1 MFSIKGIYENG
12 AIQLL
17 EPLPIEGDTDVIITF
32 LDDEPQ
38 AELGSGDKVSN
49 PDEIPSSVEIEDEQ
63 QTDEY
68 YEKFRKHKRYQA
80 KGIINLISDEE
91 NDESFPLND
100 YSAGGLSFISE
111 RPFEVNK
118 VVTASLKYVAAGE
131 VLEMKFEIE
140 VKRLI
145 GGDTEKKIKVG
156 CQFLDN
162 VDEELWH
169 MIMD

>member
-12 AIQLL
+12 TIQLL
-17 EPLPIEGDTDVIITF
+17 EPLPIEGEADVIITF
-32 LDDEPQ
+32 MDDEISANTAVQ
-38 AELGSGDKVSN
+38 EN
-49 PDEIPSSVEIEDEQ
+49 PDEDESVVENQEKN
-63 QTDEY
+63 DEY
-68 YEKFRKHKRYQA
+68 YEKFRKHKRYKA
-80 KGIINLISDEE
+80 KGIINLITNGEE
-91 NDESFPLND
+91 ESFPLND

-111 RPFEVNK
+111 RNFETNN

-145 GGDTEKKIKVG
+145 NTDSDVKIKVG

>member
-17 EPLPIEGDTDVIITF
+17 EPLPIEGDADVIITF
-32 LDDEPQ
+32 MDDDPQ
-38 AELGSGDKVSN
+38 EELGSDGMISGA
-49 PDEIPSSVEIEDEQ
+49 DEIQDSVEIEE

-80 KGIINLISDEE
+80 KGIINLIGDDE
-91 NDESFPLND
+91 DESFPLND
-100 YSAGGLSFISE
+100 YSAGGLSFISDH
-111 RPFEVNK
+111 PFEINK

-145 GGDTEKKIKVG
+145 GGDVEEKIKIG